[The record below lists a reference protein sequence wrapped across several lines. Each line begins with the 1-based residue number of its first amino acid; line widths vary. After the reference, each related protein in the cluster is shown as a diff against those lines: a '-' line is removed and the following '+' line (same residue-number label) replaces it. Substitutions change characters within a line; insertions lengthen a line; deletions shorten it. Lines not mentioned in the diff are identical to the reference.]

1 MQQAIYYWR
10 RNDWGIDSHTFKAEL
25 PIKLGLNYTFYPMY
39 RYYTQ
44 TAANDFGEYN
54 TIVSTQKF
62 YTSDYDL
69 AGYDAHQY
77 GIGFKYYDP
86 LNKLNIGGFGLKS
99 INLEYNYYERT
110 TQNFNANITSL
121 SFNFIAN

>member
-1 MQQAIYYWR
+1 
-10 RNDWGIDSHTFKAEL
+10 
-25 PIKLGLNYTFYPMY
+25 MY

-44 TAANDFGEYN
+44 TAANDFGAYN
-54 TIVSTQKF
+54 TIVSTQEF

-69 AGYDAHQY
+69 AEYDAHQY
-77 GIGFKYYDP
+77 DIGFKYYNP

-99 INLEYNYYERT
+99 IDLKYNYYERT

-121 SFNFIAN
+121 SFNFVAN